1 MENNLK
7 VEDILY
13 RVSRPDI
20 RDYIYEPSGQELRP
34 AVDLREWAGLIEDQA
49 YLGSCSGN
57 ATVSAYELMVKRLYP
72 DYWTNLSRLF
82 VYYNARIY
90 ESTVD
95 EDSGATI
102 RNTMKGLAKY
112 GVCKETLWPYN
123 ISKYAIVPSTEAY
136 AEALHRKITKYQ
148 RMTSIEHILD
158 AINTYYPVVSG
169 VLIYESF
176 LELNS
181 QDPVMAQKSSTDYIA
196 GGHAI
201 TIIGYDLGTEQF
213 LVENSFG
220 PTWGMGGY
228 CYMPFEY
235 ARQNLLE
242 NWIFDIPNQ
251 ETTLTT

>member
-1 MENNLK
+1 MENNLS
-7 VEDILY
+7 VGDILY

-20 RDYIYEPSGQELRP
+20 RDYIWEPTGQELQP
-34 AVDLREWAGLIEDQA
+34 TVDLREWADLVEDQA
-49 YLGSCSGN
+49 HLGSCSGN
-57 ATVSAYELMVKRLYP
+57 ATVSAYELMVRRLYP
-72 DYWTNLSRLF
+72 DYWVNLSRLF

-90 ESTVD
+90 EGTVD

-102 RNTMKGLAKY
+102 RNTLKGLARY
-112 GVCKETLWPYN
+112 GVCRESLWPYN
-123 ISKYAIVPSTEAY
+123 ISRFAIVPSPEAY
-136 AEALHRKITKYQ
+136 AEALHRQITTYK
-148 RMTSIEHILD
+148 RLTSIEDILD

-169 VLIYESF
+169 VLITESF

-181 QDPVMAQKSSTDYIA
+181 QDPVMGQKGPTDYFV

-201 TIIGYDLGTEQF
+201 AIIGYDLGTKQF

-220 PTWGMGGY
+220 SSWGMNGY

-242 NWIFDIPNQ
+242 NWVFDIPNQ
-251 ETTLTT
+251 ETILTT